1 MPANERK
8 IAASAYESGL
18 LDEINCRLLEEM
30 QNDARLSMAE
40 LIRLRIQTPTRS
52 QVKRKAIE
60 DPLLKVAGIC
70 GSAVLSAN
78 IDDELYG
85 EGS

>member
-1 MPANERK
+1 MKRTTIFLP
-8 IAASAYESGL
+8 
-18 LDEINCRLLEEM
+18 DELHEELRSEAFR
-30 QNDARLSMAE
+30 ARLSMAE